1 MTDIA
6 IMQDIV
12 ADGGK
17 KMDTDLMDLR
27 LVGIICM
34 TALAIGALIVDGS
47 MGEMLMTAVVGGIG
61 VAVGFLFGKAQCDEV
76 KP

>member
-6 IMQDIV
+6 SIQDII

-17 KMDTDLMDLR
+17 KMNTDIMDLR

-34 TALAIGALIVDGS
+34 TALALGALIIDGN
-47 MGEMLMTAVVGGIG
+47 MGEMLMTAVVGAIGI
-61 VAVGFLFGKAQCDEV
+61 AVGWMFGKSQCDEV